1 MCELENIEQKER
13 ESDCEEREN
22 VSGEL
27 PAGKRERIGLEVFE
41 KVVELDFERVRM
53 YDSLPGR
60 FGLIGWLRDKSV

>member
-1 MCELENIEQKER
+1 MCELERIEQR
-13 ESDCEEREN
+13 EIVIVKREKN
-22 VSGEL
+22 VSGEFS
-27 PAGKRERIGLEVFE
+27 AGKKERIGLEMFE